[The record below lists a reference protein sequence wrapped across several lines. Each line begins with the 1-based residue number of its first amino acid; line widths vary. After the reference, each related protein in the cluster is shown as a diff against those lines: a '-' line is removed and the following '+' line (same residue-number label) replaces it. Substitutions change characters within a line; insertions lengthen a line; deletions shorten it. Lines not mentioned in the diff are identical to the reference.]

1 MAGAAL
7 VMEAEQVSHL
17 KKAEVPT
24 TNDLPKYEWYQSL
37 ETEVLAL
44 YTSQKEFP
52 EEVKESDG
60 QVGLIVR
67 ETSFYAESGGQ
78 VADTG
83 IITVGE
89 TR

>member
-1 MAGAAL
+1 
-7 VMEAEQVSHL
+7 MEAEQVSHL

>member
-17 KKAEVPT
+17 KKAEIPT

-37 ETEVLAL
+37 ETEVVAL

-52 EEVKESDG
+52 EEVKESDR
-60 QVGLIVR
+60 QVGVIVR

>member
-1 MAGAAL
+1 M
-7 VMEAEQVSHL
+7 MEAEQVSHL

-60 QVGLIVR
+60 HVGLIVR

>member
-1 MAGAAL
+1 
-7 VMEAEQVSHL
+7 MEAEQVSHL

-67 ETSFYAESGGQ
+67 ETSFYAETGGQ

>member
-1 MAGAAL
+1 
-7 VMEAEQVSHL
+7 MEAEQVSHL

-67 ETSFYAESGGQ
+67 QTSFYAESGGQ

-89 TR
+89 TRQE

>member
-1 MAGAAL
+1 M
-7 VMEAEQVSHL
+7 
-17 KKAEVPT
+17 
-24 TNDLPKYEWYQSL
+24 
-37 ETEVLAL
+37 LAL

>member
-1 MAGAAL
+1 

>member
-1 MAGAAL
+1 M
-7 VMEAEQVSHL
+7 MEAEQVSHL
-17 KKAEVPT
+17 KKVEVPT

>member
-17 KKAEVPT
+17 KGAGVPI
-24 TNDLPKYEWYQSL
+24 TNDLPKYEWYQTL
-37 ETEVLAL
+37 ETEVVAL

-52 EEVKESDG
+52 EEVKGSDG
-60 QVGLIVR
+60 QVGVILR

-89 TR
+89 SR

>member
-17 KKAEVPT
+17 KKAEIPT

-37 ETEVLAL
+37 ETEVVAL

-52 EEVKESDG
+52 EEVKESGG
-60 QVGLIVR
+60 QVGVIVR

>member
-17 KKAEVPT
+17 KNADVPT
-24 TNDLPKYEWYQSL
+24 TNDLPKYDWYQSL
-37 ETEVLAL
+37 ETEVVAL

-52 EEVKESDG
+52 EEVTESDG
-60 QVGLIVR
+60 QVGVIVR

-78 VADTG
+78 VADSG
-83 IITVGE
+83 VITIGE
-89 TR
+89 TW

>member
-1 MAGAAL
+1 
-7 VMEAEQVSHL
+7 MEAEQVSHL
-17 KKAEVPT
+17 KKAEVPI

-89 TR
+89 TRQE

>member
-17 KKAEVPT
+17 KGGVPI
-24 TNDLPKYEWYQSL
+24 TNDLPKYEWYQTL
-37 ETEVLAL
+37 ETEVVAL

-52 EEVKESDG
+52 EEVKGSDG
-60 QVGLIVR
+60 QVGVILR

-89 TR
+89 SR

>member
-1 MAGAAL
+1 
-7 VMEAEQVSHL
+7 MEAEQVSHL

-37 ETEVLAL
+37 ETEGLAL

>member
-1 MAGAAL
+1 M
-7 VMEAEQVSHL
+7 MEAEQVSHL

>member
-1 MAGAAL
+1 
-7 VMEAEQVSHL
+7 MEAEQVSHL

-89 TR
+89 TRQE